1 MIIKR
6 VTAITDHD
14 IVFNRHLNINRN
26 PFYTDI
32 KNHAIDQ

>member
-1 MIIKR
+1 MIINR
-6 VTAITDHD
+6 VTAITDHT
-14 IVFNRHLNINRN
+14 VLNRHLNINRN